1 MVLPISMS
9 VHEIQCM
16 VYWYGV
22 AHSHFCMVNSV
33 IKKSGHHH
41 IFDLGGF
48 ETGPYRRCDI
58 YPTIQTVLQ
67 STCTMSQICNIAAT
81 VRRQGH
87 PDIACTLMPL
97 LSAALPLLA
106 FYAPA
111 PPTRPLLFSTSSSS
125 YLQTRS
131 YCLLSTTPSIA
142 GFWFSR
148 SDTPCSLCISLLRS
162 WKPTTNFVH
171 NMVREASLCTCVCVC
186 VCLGGWVGG
195 WVCMCV
201 FSMALSLSCLVLAV
215 VCVHLCCGP
224 PKLHAT
230 PMLPSSC
237 CCASCWVDRTIVQI
251 ANGPR
256 VTRRLSHGGRC
267 VLLLLGV
274 RRTAASMVGHVRK
287 VCRNGCKRKPSSQLH
302 ATLLHKIVGRWV
314 GSSSY
319 P

>member
-1 MVLPISMS
+1 MLP
-9 VHEIQCM
+9 
-16 VYWYGV
+16 VY
-22 AHSHFCMVNSV
+22 F
-33 IKKSGHHH
+33 
-41 IFDLGGF
+41 
-48 ETGPYRRCDI
+48 
-58 YPTIQTVLQ
+58 
-67 STCTMSQICNIAAT
+67 
-81 VRRQGH
+81 
-87 PDIACTLMPL
+87 
-97 LSAALPLLA
+97 SAAQLEAHNKLRAQHGTGGLS
-106 FYAPA
+106 
-111 PPTRPLLFSTSSSS
+111 LHV
-125 YLQTRS
+125 
-131 YCLLSTTPSIA
+131 CL
-142 GFWFSR
+142 
-148 SDTPCSLCISLLRS
+148 
-162 WKPTTNFVH
+162 
-171 NMVREASLCTCVCVC
+171 CVCVF
-186 VCLGGWVGG
+186 GWVGG
-195 WVCMCV
+195 WVGGYVCLL
-201 FSMALSLSCLVLAV
+201 SLSLSLSCLVLAV